1 MEPVMHHPE
10 KPLIVN
16 VVLDD
21 ALDKSLDYFIPEE
34 ITDTINPGSRVLVP
48 VKNSVRQATVWQ
60 VKSSSSYVNLKSI
73 IKLLSTVPV
82 TTPDLLEM
90 ARWMSRYYCSPLHKV
105 LTTILPSSIRGKAKE
120 ETQYFITRLI
130 PAASTAEACAKLR
143 QKYPEQALV
152 LDVLLRHK
160 EGLFLSELLKETG
173 GSKSP
178 VDTLKK
184 KKLILIEKRQLDRS
198 AVWEQDYFL
207 SKRKT
212 LSKEQTTALSTI
224 TSSLDLSTFR
234 THLLFGVTGSG
245 KTEVYLQAIEHAL
258 QLKKGVIFLIPEI
271 ILTSQ
276 TIERLKSRFQ
286 EKIALL
292 HHRLSAGERLDTW
305 NHILLGTAP
314 IVVGARSALF
324 SPVPNL
330 GLIIVDEE
338 HESAYKQ
345 SGESP
350 CYHGRDLSIVRGK
363 FSNATVILG
372 SATPSLES
380 YYNAISGKYTLSTLK
395 ERPMHFTMPEVKIVD
410 MKREY
415 EKKKGF
421 TLFSDPLIK
430 GIKERL
436 KVGEQTLLL
445 LNRRGYHSSQICLS
459 CSHIM
464 KCPHCDMNL
473 TFHLGENILA
483 CHLCDFRQL
492 KMHTCPS
499 CNAKDEL
506 KFKGAGTEMV
516 EKTLHAL
523 FPEARTIRMDA
534 DTTRKKG
541 SHEQL
546 CKQFKSG
553 KADILIG
560 TQMIAK
566 GLHFP
571 LVTLVGILNADTSL
585 QIPDFRSTE
594 AAFQLL
600 TQAAGRSGRGD
611 LKGEVIVQTL
621 LPEHSALQHASNQN
635 FTSFYDEEIEIRKM
649 FDYPPFTHL
658 IKCTLVG
665 EEEELTLKKAK
676 EIRSFLCKVL
686 PPEVEL
692 MPITPAGHAKI
703 QDKFRFQFLLKMK
716 KVIPI
721 EDKIQTATQ
730 LMRKDKIRLCI
741 DVDPL
746 STFF

>member
-1 MEPVMHHPE
+1 MQQPE
-10 KPLIVN
+10 TTLIASVI
-16 VVLDD
+16 LDD
-21 ALDKSLDYFIPEE
+21 ALAKTLDYLIPAELAGK
-34 ITDTINPGSRVLVP
+34 ITPGCRVLVP
-48 VKNSVRQATVWQ
+48 VKTSLRSATVWELKQ
-60 VKSSSSYVNLKSI
+60 FSIHANLKSI
-73 IKLLSTVPV
+73 VKQLSTAPI

-105 LTTILPSSIRGKAKE
+105 LTTLLPSSVRGKAKE
-120 ETQYFITRLI
+120 QSQYFIERCVSE
-130 PAASTAEACAKLR
+130 PALAKACSELR
-143 QKYPEQALV
+143 QKHPQQATV
-152 LDVLLRHK
+152 LDIMLK
-160 EGLFLSELLKETG
+160 YPQGLFLSDLLQETS
-173 GSKSP
+173 GSQSP
-178 VDTLKK
+178 INTLVKNNV
-184 KKLILIEKRQLDRS
+184 LQMEKRALDRS
-198 AVWEQDYFL
+198 IVWEHEYFL
-207 SKRKT
+207 TQNKVLSDEQENA
-212 LSKEQTTALSTI
+212 LSKIIHSVQEGVFS
-224 TSSLDLSTFR
+224 

-258 QLKKGVIFLIPEI
+258 QCKKGVIFLIPEI

-292 HHRLSAGERLDTW
+292 HHRLSPGERLDTW
-305 NHILLGTAP
+305 KHILAGTAP

-324 SPVPNL
+324 SPVPDL

-338 HESAYKQ
+338 HESSYKQ
-345 SGESP
+345 NDESP
-350 CYHGRDLSIVRGK
+350 CYHARDLSIVRAK
-363 FSNATVILG
+363 FCKATVVLG

-380 YYNAISGKYTLSTLK
+380 YANAKNGKYILSTLTQ
-395 ERPMHFTMPEVKIVD
+395 RPSHFTLPQVKIVN
-410 MKREY
+410 MKEQY
-415 EKKKGF
+415 EKNKGF
-421 TLFSDPLIK
+421 TLFSDPLLTAMK
-430 GIKERL
+430 ARL

-445 LNRRGYHSSQICLS
+445 LNRRGYHSCQICLS

-492 KMHTCPS
+492 KARTCPS
-499 CNAKDEL
+499 CHKEDQF
-506 KFKGAGTEMV
+506 KFKGAGTELV

-523 FPEARTIRMDA
+523 FPEARMIRMDA

-541 SHEQL
+541 SHEEL

-571 LVTLVGILNADTSL
+571 MVTLVGVLNADTGL

-621 LPEHSALQHASNQN
+621 LPEHAVLQHAAKQD

-649 FDYPPFTHL
+649 FAYPPFTHL
-658 IKCTLVG
+658 IKCIVVG
-665 EEEELTLKKAK
+665 EHQEKTLQKAK
-676 EIRSFLCKVL
+676 EIRSFLAKEL
-686 PPEVEL
+686 PSDVEL
-692 MPITPAGHAKI
+692 LPITPSGHAKI
-703 QDKFRFQFLLKMK
+703 QDKFRFQFLMKMK
-716 KVIPI
+716 QILPI
-721 EDKIQTATQ
+721 QDKIQ
-730 LMRKDKIRLCI
+730 LLDRSLKKDKIRLSI